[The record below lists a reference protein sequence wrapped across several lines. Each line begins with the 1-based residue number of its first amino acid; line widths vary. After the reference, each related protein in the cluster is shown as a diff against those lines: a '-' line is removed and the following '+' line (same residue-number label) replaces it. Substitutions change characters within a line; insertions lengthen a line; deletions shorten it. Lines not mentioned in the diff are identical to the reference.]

1 MMGTIFVW
9 AGGHDSGK
17 NVCQFV
23 NVCAKAYTQGC
34 HWGVMRYA
42 TNQPKHGKNNINI
55 MLILM

>member
-1 MMGTIFVW
+1 MGTIFVW

-42 TNQPKHGKNNINI
+42 TD
-55 MLILM
+55 